1 MIRYTLKCS
10 NDHVFDSWFRNSEAF
25 ETLRKSGQV
34 NCAMCGDTAV
44 EKTVMAPAV
53 AGKQKS
59 DAETGTEAASEET
72 PLSAPSHPAEVALR
86 KMRDHI
92 RKNSDYVGNEFA
104 AEARKMHDGET
115 EERSIWGEATP
126 ADAKALHDEGVPIAP
141 IPWISRQDD

>member
-25 ETLRKSGQV
+25 ETLRESGQI
-34 NCAMCGDTAV
+34 NCAMCGDTAI

-59 DAETGTEAASEET
+59 ETEAVPEEA
-72 PLSAPSHPAEVALR
+72 PLSAPSNPAEVALR
-86 KMRDHI
+86 KVRDHI
-92 RKNSDYVGNEFA
+92 RNNSDYVGTEFA
-104 AEARKMHDGET
+104 AEARKIHDGET